1 MENEQLPI
9 VKRLL
14 DQIGDRDIVGY
25 GSSVKKELIVD
36 ENYQIIGTFK
46 DGVASYFCEEDEIKY
61 NTKHE

>member
-36 ENYQIIGTFK
+36 ENYHIFLFLKQKGRKII
-46 DGVASYFCEEDEIKY
+46 
-61 NTKHE
+61 